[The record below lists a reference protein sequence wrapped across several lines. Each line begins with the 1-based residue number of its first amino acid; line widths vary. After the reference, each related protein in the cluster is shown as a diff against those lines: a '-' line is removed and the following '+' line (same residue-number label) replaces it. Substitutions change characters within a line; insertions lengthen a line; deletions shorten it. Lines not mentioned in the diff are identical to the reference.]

1 MINTIIT
8 SKMASV
14 ILSCK
19 TLDQLDNAI
28 TYVKLAVNAHK
39 AVAERQAILAYGVK
53 LVRYKRKIIVKKM
66 NKKA

>member
-19 TLDQLDNAI
+19 TLDQLDVAI
-28 TYVKLAVNAHK
+28 TYLTLAVNAHGVAAEQQ
-39 AVAERQAILAYGVK
+39 AVLAYGRK
-53 LVRYKRKIIVKKM
+53 LIRYKRKMIMKRFVK
-66 NKKA
+66 

>member
-1 MINTIIT
+1 MINTIVT

-28 TYVKLAVNAHK
+28 TFMRLCVNHHK
-39 AVAERQAILAYGVK
+39 AVAEQRAILAYGVK
-53 LVRYKRKIIVKKM
+53 LVRYQRKIIVKKM
-66 NKKA
+66 NKNA